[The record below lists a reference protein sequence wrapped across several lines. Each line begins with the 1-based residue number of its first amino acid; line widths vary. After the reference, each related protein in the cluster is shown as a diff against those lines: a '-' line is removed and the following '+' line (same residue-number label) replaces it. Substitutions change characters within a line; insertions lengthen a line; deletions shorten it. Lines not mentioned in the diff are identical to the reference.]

1 MTTDAEIKNSFEPKK
16 NGIAGFLRTKF
27 QDKNQVNKWL
37 LIVGLVSLVILSYA
51 NTLFRISGVWNDP
64 QYSHGWLIP
73 ILAMILIAMRAVPFT
88 QVPVWHHWCGF
99 GLITF
104 GILLRI
110 VGTHYV
116 LNTIDNVS
124 IIPTLIGVFVLVGG
138 LPTVIWAGLPLLFLV
153 FMIPLPRLVNDT
165 LPRKL
170 QTVATVGSVLAMQT
184 LGIDVYREGNQIH
197 LVDGMTLN
205 VAEACSGLRM
215 LTIFIALAC
224 ALAMISTNRPWWE
237 RVMVLASA
245 VPIAVVVNM
254 IRITITGIF
263 YNLGLG
269 DLANHLTHDLAGW
282 VMMPIAIGF
291 LFLGL
296 HILSRIVIDENVGD
310 VVRVRVPSSENATG
324 SVPGGAPRRA

>member
-1 MTTDAEIKNSFEPKK
+1 
-16 NGIAGFLRTKF
+16 
-27 QDKNQVNKWL
+27 
-37 LIVGLVSLVILSYA
+37 
-51 NTLFRISGVWNDP
+51 
-64 QYSHGWLIP
+64 
-73 ILAMILIAMRAVPFT
+73 
-88 QVPVWHHWCGF
+88 
-99 GLITF
+99 
-104 GILLRI
+104 
-110 VGTHYV
+110 
-116 LNTIDNVS
+116 
-124 IIPTLIGVFVLVGG
+124 VGG
-138 LPTVIWAGLPLLFLV
+138 LPTVIWASLPLIFLV
-153 FMIPLPRLVNDT
+153 FMIPLPRFVNDT

-197 LVDGMTLN
+197 LVEGMTLN

-296 HILSRIVIDENVGD
+296 HILSRIVIDESVGD
-310 VVRVRVPSSENATG
+310 VVRVRIPSSENATG